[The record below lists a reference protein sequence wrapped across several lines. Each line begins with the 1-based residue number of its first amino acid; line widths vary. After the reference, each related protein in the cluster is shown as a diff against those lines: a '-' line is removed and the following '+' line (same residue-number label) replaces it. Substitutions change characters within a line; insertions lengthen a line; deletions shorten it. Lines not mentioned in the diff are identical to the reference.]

1 MKDKILTNKIFKGG
15 KNMKKTIKLVAI
27 IAVLVAT
34 MFALTGCKKDDN
46 KSEKA
51 NTIVGTWK
59 YDGGEYTYHFNED
72 GTGDYSYY
80 SAKMEFTYKTEGNKL
95 SITYKGST
103 VAFETEYSIDGDTLN
118 VKDSFGKDTLYKR
131 Q

>member
-1 MKDKILTNKIFKGG
+1 MKRLMEII
-15 KNMKKTIKLVAI
+15 AI
-27 IAVLVAT
+27 ITVLITT
-34 MFALTGCKKDDN
+34 MFALTGCTKNKKEEKKDP
-46 KSEKA
+46 

-59 YDGGEYTYHFNED
+59 CDGGDYTYHFNED

-80 SAKMEFTYKTEGNKL
+80 GAKMEFTYKTEGNKL
-95 SITYKGST
+95 SITYNGST
-103 VAFETEYSIDGDTLN
+103 AAFETEYSIDDDTLN